1 MATTIYDVAK
11 LAGVGLGTVSRV
23 LNNSPAV
30 RDSTRQRVQA
40 AIRQLDYTPDPIA
53 RSMTRGRTGTLA
65 VIIPFF
71 TRPFSIEVLRG
82 IEAST
87 SRLGFE
93 LVVYNIEND
102 AQRDDC
108 FRRLPM
114 SRKADG
120 LLVVSVS
127 PKDVFIPNFAQAQ
140 LPTILVDAYNPS
152 ITSVVVNNV
161 DGSYAAMKYLL
172 EKGHR
177 RIGFING
184 QIEGNFKFNQ
194 ANDRLIGVHRA
205 LGEAGINFEPELMEI
220 GSWDRQGGRLAS
232 QRLLNLKNPPTAI
245 FAASDVQ
252 ALGTLETAKA
262 MKLSVPRDLSIMG
275 FDGIELSEWLELTTM
290 QQPMYHM
297 GELGMALLM
306 EQIENP
312 QKPPELI
319 RLNTELVE
327 RSTVGSP
334 KIRNEQ

>member
-30 RDSTRQRVQA
+30 KDSTRERVQS

-87 SRLGFE
+87 SRLGYE
-93 LVVYNIEND
+93 MVVYNTEND
-102 AQRDDC
+102 EQRDEY

-120 LLVVSVS
+120 LLVVSLS
-127 PKDVFIPNFAQAQ
+127 PKDRFIPNFARSQ
-140 LPTILVDAYNPS
+140 LPTILVDAYSPS
-152 ITSVVVNNV
+152 LTSLVVNNV
-161 DGSYAAMKYLL
+161 DGAYCAMNYLVQ
-172 EKGHR
+172 KGHR

-184 QIEGNFKFNQ
+184 EIEGNFKFNQ

-205 LGEAGINFEPELMEI
+205 LGDAGINFEPELMELA
-220 GSWDRQGGRLAS
+220 SWDRQGGREAS
-232 QRLLNLKNPPTAI
+232 HRLLSLKNPPTAI

-252 ALGTLETAKA
+252 ALGTLETARA
-262 MKLSVPRDLSIMG
+262 LNLDVPGDLSIMG
-275 FDGIELSEWLELTTM
+275 FDGIELSEWLQLTTM
-290 QQPMYHM
+290 QQPMYQM
-297 GELGMALLM
+297 GEMGLSLLM

-312 QKPPELI
+312 HKPPELI
-319 RLNTELVE
+319 RLNTELIE
-327 RSTVGSP
+327 RKTVGSP
-334 KIRNEQ
+334 KH

>member
-30 RDSTRQRVQA
+30 KDSTRQRVQA
-40 AIRQLDYTPDPIA
+40 AIRQLEYTPDPIA
-53 RSMTRGRTGTLA
+53 RSMTRGRTVTGTLA

-87 SRLGFE
+87 SRLGYE

-102 AQRDDC
+102 EQREDY

-114 SRKADG
+114 TRKVDG
-120 LLVVSVS
+120 LLIVSLS
-127 PKDVFIPNFAQAQ
+127 PKDKYIPNLVRAQI
-140 LPTILVDAYNPS
+140 PTILVDAYNSSLTS
-152 ITSVVVNNV
+152 IVVNNI
-161 DGSYAAMKYLL
+161 DGAYRAMKHLL

-184 QIEGNFKFNQ
+184 EIEGDFKFNQ

-205 LGEAGINFEPELMEI
+205 LGEYAIDFEPELAEI
-220 GSWDRQGGRLAS
+220 ASWDREGGRAAAA
-232 QRLLNLKNPPTAI
+232 RLLSLRNRPTAI

-252 ALGTLETAKA
+252 ALGTLETART
-262 MKLSVPRDLSIMG
+262 MGLSVPGDLSIIG
-275 FDGIELSEWLELTTM
+275 YDGIELSEWLQLTTM
-290 QQPMYHM
+290 QQPMYQM
-297 GELGMALLM
+297 GELGLNLLI

-319 RLNTELVE
+319 RLNTELV
-327 RSTVGSP
+327 
-334 KIRNEQ
+334 IRNTTGCLKN

>member
-23 LNNSPAV
+23 LNNSPSV
-30 RDSTRQRVQA
+30 KDSTRERVQS
-40 AIRQLDYTPDPIA
+40 AIRELDYTPDPIA

-87 SRLGFE
+87 SRLGYE

-102 AQRDDC
+102 EQRDDC

-120 LLVVSVS
+120 LLVVSLS
-127 PKDVFIPNFAQAQ
+127 PKDRFIPNFERV
-140 LPTILVDAYNPS
+140 PTILVDAYSPAL
-152 ITSVVVNNV
+152 TSLVVDNV
-161 DGSYAAMKYLL
+161 AGAYCAMNYLI

-184 QIEGNFKFNQ
+184 EIDGNFKFNQ

-205 LGEAGINFEPELMEI
+205 LGDAGINFEPELMELAT
-220 GSWDRQGGRLAS
+220 WDRQGGRDAS
-232 QRLLNLKNPPTAI
+232 QRLLNLKDPPTAI

-252 ALGTLETAKA
+252 ALGTLETARA
-262 MKLSVPRDLSIMG
+262 MNLKVPGDLSIMG
-275 FDGIELSEWLELTTM
+275 FDGIELSEWLQLTTM
-290 QQPMYHM
+290 QQPMQQM
-297 GELGMALLM
+297 GEMGITLLM
-306 EQIENP
+306 EQIANP
-312 QKPPELI
+312 DKPPELI
-319 RLNTELVE
+319 RLNTELIE
-327 RSTVGSP
+327 RSTIDRP
-334 KIRNEQ
+334 KD